1 MNTKRIRIA
10 MGAGLASVMALSV
23 VPAPAMADTGSD
35 EAAFVNKLNGLR
47 ASKGLR
53 PLGVHGGLVNMA
65 RGWSSHMASV
75 GSISHNPNMAAQAPA
90 NWARLGENVGMGPSV
105 DSLHNAF
112 VASASHYANMVNGH
126 YDSVGV
132 GVVQSG
138 STMFVTFNFMATQAA
153 PAPAPVA
160 VAHHYFAPPPPP
172 APAAPAAR
180 RVCRKVRR
188 RTVCRVVKA
197 RAVKGRAVKGR
208 KATKGRKVVK
218 ARRTVRRGRR

>member
-153 PAPAPVA
+153 PAPAAAPVA
-160 VAHHYFAPPPPP
+160 VANHYFAPPPRP

-180 RVCRKVRR
+180 SVCRKVRR

-197 RAVKGRAVKGR
+197 RAVKGRKATKAR
-208 KATKGRKVVK
+208 KATT
-218 ARRTVRRGRR
+218 ARRTVRRSRR

>member
-138 STMFVTFNFMATQAA
+138 STIFVTFNFMATQAA
-153 PAPAPVA
+153 PAPAAAPVA
-160 VAHHYFAPPPPP
+160 HRSFTPPPPP
-172 APAAPAAR
+172 APRPATT
-180 RVCRKVRR
+180 CRKLGRG
-188 RTVCRVVKA
+188 RVVCKRAKVTKA
-197 RAVKGRAVKGR
+197 R
-208 KATKGRKVVK
+208 KATT
-218 ARRTVRRGRR
+218 ARRTVRRSRR

>member
-10 MGAGLASVMALSV
+10 MGAGLASVMALTV
-23 VPAPAMADTGSD
+23 VPAPAFADTGSD
-35 EAAFVNKLNGLR
+35 EAAFVNKLNDLR

-65 RGWSSHMASV
+65 RGWSSQMASR

-90 NWARLGENVGMGPSV
+90 NWARLGENVGMGPGV

-112 VASASHYANMVNGH
+112 VASPSHYANMVNGH

-138 STMFVTFNFMATQAA
+138 STMFVTFNFMASQAA
-153 PAPAPVA
+153 PAPAPAPAA
-160 VAHHYFAPPPPP
+160 VAHRSFTPPPPP
-172 APAAPAAR
+172 APQPATQ
-180 RVCRKVRR
+180 CRKVGRG
-188 RTVCRVVKA
+188 RVVCKRAKVTKA
-197 RAVKGRAVKGR
+197 R
-208 KATKGRKVVK
+208 KATK
-218 ARRTVRRGRR
+218 ARRTVGQSRR